1 MTRQNTRRTVSQ
13 DFWTGRRQAGRDYLQ
28 AAEDALTLAETG
40 ANLAPAV
47 SQMVLSAIA
56 YGDAITAKRA
66 QVVNSQDHAA
76 APRLLREVLGRQL
89 PNRQHGHYRRLLDE
103 KDLVQYGV
111 RPVLRRHA
119 EELLEGLREFAAW
132 AEDQL

>member
-1 MTRQNTRRTVSQ
+1 MTRQNTRRTVSIE
-13 DFWTGRRQAGRDYLQ
+13 FWVGRRQAARDYLKS
-28 AAEDALTLAETG
+28 AEDALALAETG

-76 APRLLREVLGRQL
+76 APKLLREVLGNQL
-89 PNRQHGHYRRLLDE
+89 PNRQHGHYKRLLDE

-111 RPVLRRHA
+111 RPVVRVHA
-119 EELLEGLREFAAW
+119 EELLEDLREFAAW
-132 AEDQL
+132 VEDHL